1 MSQISQLTLRG
12 FDPRVAAEIR
22 RLAREMH
29 VSLNQAAQLLLKKGA
44 GVADPRTNP
53 RRVGAALDRFFG
65 TWSPQEARKVGKA
78 LEAFEKVDEE
88 LWR

>member
-29 VSLNQAAQLLLKKGA
+29 VSLNQAAQRLLKKGA
-44 GVADPRTNP
+44 GVSEPRANP
-53 RRVGAALDRFFG
+53 RRIGGALDRFFG
-65 TWSPQEARKVGKA
+65 TWSAQEARKVRQA
-78 LEAFEKVDEE
+78 LEAFEKVDED